1 MTIKITIGL
10 VNNVIHE
17 TVQHKNMLQ
26 ELIGWKTANKS

>member
-17 TVQHKNMLQ
+17 TVQHKMLQ
-26 ELIGWKTANKS
+26 ELIGWKTVNKS